1 MNIKQLKCL
10 LIRDL
15 ASEGVS
21 SNDYTHGYVDYDT
34 AAWLFDVHFNEPCD
48 TYFHNVDEYS
58 NYDEGTPER
67 ARWACRDD
75 NWEITGGKFVNY
87 PDNIIVRHRYAR
99 PSYIQVLEWFEN
111 TFFHMTIDIS
121 ASKISVKNL
130 YIRCGDD
137 YMLESFEYHPGQP
150 IKDPYV
156 VAGVAVKQIIQRAKL
171 GYQM

>member
-1 MNIKQLKCL
+1 MNINQLKCL

-15 ASEGVS
+15 ASKGVS
-21 SNDYTHGYVDYDT
+21 SYDYTHGYVDYDT

-67 ARWACRDD
+67 AQWTCRDD
-75 NWEITGGKFVNY
+75 NWEIAGGKFVNH

-111 TFFHMTIDIS
+111 TFHMTIDIS
-121 ASKISVKNL
+121 VSKISVRNI

-137 YMLESFEYHPGQP
+137 YVLESFEYHLGQP
-150 IKDPYV
+150 IRDPHV
-156 VAGVAVKQIIQRAKL
+156 VTYMAIKQIIQRVKL
-171 GYQM
+171 RRQM

>member
-1 MNIKQLKCL
+1 MNINQLKCL

-15 ASEGVS
+15 ASKGVS
-21 SNDYTHGYVDYDT
+21 SYDYTHGYVDYDT
-34 AAWLFDVHFNEPCD
+34 AAWLFDVYFNEPCD

-67 ARWACRDD
+67 AQWACRDD
-75 NWEITGGKFVNY
+75 NWEIAGGKFVNH

-111 TFFHMTIDIS
+111 TFHMTIDIS
-121 ASKISVKNL
+121 VSKISVRNI

-137 YMLESFEYHPGQP
+137 YALESFEYHLGQP
-150 IKDPYV
+150 IRDPHV
-156 VAGVAVKQIIQRAKL
+156 VTYMAIKQIIQRVKL
-171 GYQM
+171 RHQM

>member
-15 ASEGVS
+15 ANNGVS

-67 ARWACRDD
+67 ARWECRDD
-75 NWEITGGKFVNY
+75 NWEIAGCKFVNY
-87 PDNIIVRHRYAR
+87 PDNLIVRHRYAR

-111 TFFHMTIDIS
+111 TFHMTIDIS
-121 ASKISVKNL
+121 VSKISVRNI

-137 YMLESFEYHPGQP
+137 YMLESFEYHLGQP
-150 IKDPYV
+150 IRDHHV
-156 VAGVAVKQIIQRAKL
+156 VTYMAIKQIIQRVKL
-171 GYQM
+171 RHQM